1 VSLHFAVKSQIFNNT
16 RMATIMGGDIRRL
29 SLSVLK
35 GNDLAN
41 QVNMEYVSFI
51 LPIASADN
59 CAPDV

>member
-1 VSLHFAVKSQIFNNT
+1 MSPAICSQSQIFEDT
-16 RMATIMGGDIRRL
+16 RMATIVGADIRRL

-35 GNDLAN
+35 GNGLAN

-51 LPIASADN
+51 LPFASADD

>member
-1 VSLHFAVKSQIFNNT
+1 MSPALCSQSQIFEDT
-16 RMATIMGGDIRRL
+16 RMAMIMGADIRRL

-35 GNDLAN
+35 GNDSAN

-51 LPIASADN
+51 LSFASADN